1 MKESFLLCFHEGHTD
16 VFQSGKPL
24 GVIRDGTF
32 HVHENKMP
40 DGTKV
45 PVQIAAAFVVQVS
58 DAVQSLTQPKELAA

>member
-45 PVQIAAAFVVQVS
+45 PVKISDQFAAEVS
-58 DAVQSLTQPKELAA
+58 KAVSITTQSKQLAA